1 MKNKPA
7 VQVDTRT
14 KLESFV
20 VSKQE
25 LLDIERWAKDGIVKI
40 EQLEKENKELRKD
53 NEVLTN
59 LITESMSSVNKHF
72 AEIVKLRL
80 KIKELESK

>member
-80 KIKELESK
+80 KIKELEGK